1 MGGSRQRQPA
11 PHCQGCLNGVLPY
24 LGRVSIES
32 PADRFAELLALSR
45 AGKRLPVEHWHP
57 SHCGPSDM
65 RIAADGTWFHAG
77 SPIGR
82 KELVK
87 LFSSILRREPDGSH
101 VLVTPVEKLDIDV
114 EDAPFIA
121 VDADWE
127 GEGESRRILFRLN
140 TDDVVAAGP
149 YNMLDVQIG
158 GDGTP
163 RPYLHV
169 RGGLHA
175 LVNRATFYRLADL
188 ALAEGGDPPGLWS
201 DGAFF
206 PFMQGIDDAA

>member
-1 MGGSRQRQPA
+1 M
-11 PHCQGCLNGVLPY
+11 PY
-24 LGRVSIES
+24 LGPVSAES

-45 AGKRLPVEHWHP
+45 AGKRLPVEQWHP
-57 SHCGPSDM
+57 KHCGHSDM

-77 SPIGR
+77 TPIGR

-87 LFSSILRREPDGSH
+87 LFSTILRREPDGSH

-121 VDADWE
+121 IDADWE
-127 GEGESRRILFRLN
+127 GEGEGRRILFRLN

-149 YNMLDVQIG
+149 DHMLDVQIAP
-158 GDGTP
+158 DGTP

-169 RGGLHA
+169 RGNLHA
-175 LVNRATFYRLADL
+175 LVNRATFYRLAEQ
-188 ALAEGGDPPGLWS
+188 ALAEAGDPPGLWS
-201 DGAFF
+201 NGAFF
-206 PFMQGIDDAA
+206 PFVQGIDHAA

>member
-1 MGGSRQRQPA
+1 MNP
-11 PHCQGCLNGVLPY
+11 PV
-24 LGRVSIES
+24 ES

-45 AGKRLPVEHWHP
+45 AGKRLPVEQWHP
-57 SHCGPSDM
+57 GHCGHSDM

-82 KELVK
+82 KELVR
-87 LFSSILRREPDGSH
+87 LFASILRREADGSH

-127 GEGESRRILFRLN
+127 GEGPARRIIFRLN
-140 TDDVVAAGP
+140 TDDVVACGP
-149 YNMLDVQIG
+149 DHRLDVQID
-158 GDGTP
+158 GDGCP

-169 RGGLHA
+169 RGGLMA

-188 ALAEGGDPPGLWS
+188 ALAEGAEPPGLWS

-206 PFMQGIDDAA
+206 PFMAEDGDAA

>member
-1 MGGSRQRQPA
+1 
-11 PHCQGCLNGVLPY
+11 
-24 LGRVSIES
+24 
-32 PADRFAELLALSR
+32 
-45 AGKRLPVEHWHP
+45 
-57 SHCGPSDM
+57 M

-82 KELVK
+82 KELVQ

-127 GEGESRRILFRLN
+127 GEGETRRILFRLN
-140 TDDVVAAGP
+140 TEDVVAAGP
-149 YNMLDVQIG
+149 NNMLDVQIG

-188 ALAEGGDPPGLWS
+188 ALAEGAEPPGLWS

>member
-1 MGGSRQRQPA
+1 
-11 PHCQGCLNGVLPY
+11 LPIE
-24 LGRVSIES
+24 GTVSAES
-32 PADRFAELLALSR
+32 PETQTAADRFAELLALSR
-45 AGKRLPVEHWHP
+45 SGKRLPVEQWHP
-57 SHCGPSDM
+57 SHCGHSDM

-82 KELVK
+82 KELVI

-101 VLVTPVEKLDIDV
+101 VLVTPAEKLDIEV

-121 VDADWE
+121 VDADSN
-127 GEGESRRILFRLN
+127 GEGKARQLLFRLN
-140 TDDVVAAGP
+140 TEAVVACGP
-149 YNMLDVQIG
+149 DHALDVRVG

-169 RGGLHA
+169 RGGLQA

-188 ALAEGGDPPGLWS
+188 ALAEGGNPPGLWS
-201 DGAFF
+201 GGAFF
-206 PFMQGIDDAA
+206 PFGAA

>member
-1 MGGSRQRQPA
+1 M
-11 PHCQGCLNGVLPY
+11 PY
-24 LGRVSIES
+24 LGRVSAES
-32 PADRFAELLALSR
+32 PADRFADLLALSR

-57 SHCGPSDM
+57 SHCGHSDM

-82 KELVK
+82 KELVQ

-114 EDAPFIA
+114 ADAPFIA

-127 GEGESRRILFRLN
+127 GEGQGRRILFRLN
-140 TDDVVAAGP
+140 TEEVVACGP
-149 YNMLDVQIG
+149 LNGLDVQIDA
-158 GDGTP
+158 DGAP

-169 RGGLHA
+169 RSGLMA

-188 ALAEGGDPPGLWS
+188 ALAEAHDPPGLWS
-201 DGAFF
+201 DGTFF
-206 PFMQGIDDAA
+206 PFMAGAGDAA

>member
-1 MGGSRQRQPA
+1 MRS
-11 PHCQGCLNGVLPY
+11 
-24 LGRVSIES
+24 ES
-32 PADRFAELLALSR
+32 PADRFAELLALTR
-45 AGKRLPVEHWHP
+45 AGKRLPVEQWHP
-57 SHCGPSDM
+57 SHCGHSDM

-77 SPIGR
+77 TPIGR

-121 VDADWE
+121 VDADSQ
-127 GEGESRRILFRLN
+127 GAGAARQILFRLN
-140 TDDVVAAGP
+140 TDDVVACGP
-149 YNMLDVQIG
+149 DHALDVRVAV
-158 GDGTP
+158 DGTP

-169 RGGLHA
+169 RGGLLA

-188 ALAEGGDPPGLWS
+188 ALAEGADPPGLWS
-201 DGAFF
+201 GGAFF
-206 PFMQGIDDAA
+206 AFASA

>member
-1 MGGSRQRQPA
+1 MSA
-11 PHCQGCLNGVLPY
+11 
-24 LGRVSIES
+24 ES

-45 AGKRLPVEHWHP
+45 SGRRLPVEKWHP
-57 SHCGPSDM
+57 AHCGHSDM

-87 LFSSILRREPDGSH
+87 LFSGILRREADGSH
-101 VLVTPVEKLDIDV
+101 VLVTPAEKLTIDV

-121 VDADWE
+121 VDADSD
-127 GEGESRRILFRLN
+127 GEGSLRRIAFRLN
-140 TDDVVAAGP
+140 TEDIVIAGP
-149 YNMLDVQIG
+149 DHALDVRVAE
-158 GDGTP
+158 DGTP

-169 RGGLHA
+169 RGGLQA

-188 ALAEGGDPPGLWS
+188 ALAEAGDPPGLWS
-201 DGAFF
+201 GGAYF
-206 PFMQGIDDAA
+206 PFGRG

>member
-1 MGGSRQRQPA
+1 
-11 PHCQGCLNGVLPY
+11 LPY
-24 LGRVSIES
+24 LGRVNTES

-45 AGKRLPVEHWHP
+45 AGKRLPVEKWHP
-57 SHCGPSDM
+57 GHCGHSDM

-77 SPIGR
+77 TPIGR
-82 KELVK
+82 KELVT
-87 LFSSILRREPDGSH
+87 LFSSILRREADGSH

-127 GEGESRRILFRLN
+127 GEGPGRRILFRLN
-140 TDDVVAAGP
+140 TDDVVACGP
-149 YNMLDVQIG
+149 GHALDVQIG
-158 GDGTP
+158 ADGAP

-169 RGGLHA
+169 RGGLLA

-188 ALAEGGDPPGLWS
+188 ALAEGHDPPGLWS

-206 PFMQGIDDAA
+206 VFGTSDAA